1 MRFILGLLIGY
12 SIRGKQRALIATLA
26 TIAFIVFILIPGIA
40 LSLLAVSVHRERL
53 SRPPQTTVP
62 TVIGL
67 THYNAELRLRAVH
80 LNLRVLARY
89 DAPLDSGVIVFQT
102 PQAGERVDYQTTV
115 GVTSLPQKEN
125 HQAQKDRPMK
135 VRIVGGGTR
144 NLGATRYKIEWLVIK
159 PDVNTEDG
167 IDPDTDT
174 DTYIEYRPEQDAAIR
189 RAQEIFTTTNN
200 LCWNVVIVTKQIVVW
215 LFRAG

>member
-89 DAPLDSGVIVFQT
+89 DVPLDSGVIVFQT
-102 PQAGERVDYQTTV
+102 PQPGERVDYQTTV
-115 GVTSLPQKEN
+115 GVTIAL
-125 HQAQKDRPMK
+125 RPAK
-135 VRIVGGGTR
+135 
-144 NLGATRYKIEWLVIK
+144 
-159 PDVNTEDG
+159 TE
-167 IDPDTDT
+167 PPPSSK
-174 DTYIEYRPEQDAAIR
+174 R
-189 RAQEIFTTTNN
+189 
-200 LCWNVVIVTKQIVVW
+200 
-215 LFRAG
+215 

>member
-26 TIAFIVFILIPGIA
+26 TIAFVVFILIPAIA

-67 THYNAELRLRAVH
+67 TYSNAEIKLRAVH

-102 PQAGERVDYQTTV
+102 PQPGERVDYQTTV
-115 GVTSLPQKEN
+115 GVTIAPSPAK
-125 HQAQKDRPMK
+125 
-135 VRIVGGGTR
+135 
-144 NLGATRYKIEWLVIK
+144 
-159 PDVNTEDG
+159 TE
-167 IDPDTDT
+167 PPSSK
-174 DTYIEYRPEQDAAIR
+174 R
-189 RAQEIFTTTNN
+189 
-200 LCWNVVIVTKQIVVW
+200 
-215 LFRAG
+215 

>member
-67 THYNAELRLRAVH
+67 TTSNAEITLRAVH
-80 LNLRVLARY
+80 LNLRVLARRD

-102 PQAGERVDYQTTV
+102 PQPGERVDYQTTV
-115 GVTSLPQKEN
+115 GVTIALPPAK
-125 HQAQKDRPMK
+125 
-135 VRIVGGGTR
+135 
-144 NLGATRYKIEWLVIK
+144 
-159 PDVNTEDG
+159 TE
-167 IDPDTDT
+167 PPSSK
-174 DTYIEYRPEQDAAIR
+174 R
-189 RAQEIFTTTNN
+189 
-200 LCWNVVIVTKQIVVW
+200 
-215 LFRAG
+215 

>member
-26 TIAFIVFILIPGIA
+26 TIAFIVFILIPAIA

-67 THYNAELRLRAVH
+67 THSNAEIKLRAVH

-89 DAPLDSGVIVFQT
+89 DVPLDSGVIVFQT
-102 PQAGERVDYQTTV
+102 PQPGERVDYQTTV
-115 GVTSLPQKEN
+115 GVTIALPPAK
-125 HQAQKDRPMK
+125 
-135 VRIVGGGTR
+135 
-144 NLGATRYKIEWLVIK
+144 
-159 PDVNTEDG
+159 TE
-167 IDPDTDT
+167 PPSPK
-174 DTYIEYRPEQDAAIR
+174 R
-189 RAQEIFTTTNN
+189 
-200 LCWNVVIVTKQIVVW
+200 
-215 LFRAG
+215 

>member
-26 TIAFIVFILIPGIA
+26 TIALIVFILIPGIA

-67 THYNAELRLRAVH
+67 THSNAEIKLRAVH

-89 DAPLDSGVIVFQT
+89 DVPLDSGVIVFQT
-102 PQAGERVDYQTTV
+102 PQPGERVDYQTTV
-115 GVTSLPQKEN
+115 GVTIAL
-125 HQAQKDRPMK
+125 RPTK
-135 VRIVGGGTR
+135 
-144 NLGATRYKIEWLVIK
+144 
-159 PDVNTEDG
+159 TE
-167 IDPDTDT
+167 PPPSSK
-174 DTYIEYRPEQDAAIR
+174 R
-189 RAQEIFTTTNN
+189 
-200 LCWNVVIVTKQIVVW
+200 
-215 LFRAG
+215 

>member
-26 TIAFIVFILIPGIA
+26 TIAFVVFILIPAIA

-67 THYNAELRLRAVH
+67 THSSAENKLRAVH

-89 DAPLDSGVIVFQT
+89 DVPLDFGVIVFQT
-102 PQAGERVDYQTTV
+102 PQPGERVDYQTTV
-115 GVTSLPQKEN
+115 GVTIAPSPAK
-125 HQAQKDRPMK
+125 
-135 VRIVGGGTR
+135 
-144 NLGATRYKIEWLVIK
+144 
-159 PDVNTEDG
+159 TE
-167 IDPDTDT
+167 PPSSK
-174 DTYIEYRPEQDAAIR
+174 R
-189 RAQEIFTTTNN
+189 
-200 LCWNVVIVTKQIVVW
+200 
-215 LFRAG
+215 